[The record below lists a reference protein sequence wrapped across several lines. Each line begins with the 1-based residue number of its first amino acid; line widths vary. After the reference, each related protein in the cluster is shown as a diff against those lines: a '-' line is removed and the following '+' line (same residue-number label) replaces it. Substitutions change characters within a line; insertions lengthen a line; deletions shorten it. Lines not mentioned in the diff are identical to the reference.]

1 MKARVSVATFV
12 LAMAAVAGSAAAQ
25 ESSNSF
31 FKPPTFLLMPG
42 GLTSCSI
49 SCDAGKSQTK
59 FNARFQTVLPTRSQY
74 LAFVG
79 GLQWDWADSSGHGPI
94 GFFGAIL
101 PLVPINNATN
111 GWLSFSVDPLG
122 VTTAAGSKGTNF
134 VMEGAV
140 VANIGAKMMATT
152 PVFRGFGAYFL
163 VDQQITRLPKDAN
176 GNTDRWNPALV
187 WGGFIP
193 LAP

>member
-1 MKARVSVATFV
+1 MKSRVSVATFV

-25 ESSNSF
+25 EPSNSF

-49 SCDAGKSQTK
+49 SCDGTSKTN
-59 FNARFQTVLPTRSQY
+59 FNARFQTVLPTSSKY

-79 GLQWDWADSSGHGPI
+79 GLQWDWAQKDGHGPI

-101 PLVPINNATN
+101 PLVPINDATS

-122 VTTAAGSKGTNF
+122 VTTGAGSKGTNF

-163 VDQQITRLPKDAN
+163 VDQQINNLPKDVN
-176 GNTDRWNPALV
+176 GNTDRWSPALV